1 MTTEATNKLQGLT
14 GALNPALL
22 SSGGAASTAD
32 AGAFTDTFTQQLQQ
46 LGSDLQQNA
55 NLNPESLTASIVNTP
70 MTADAETLL
79 QNFAA
84 VFGNPLPSAKKID
97 QSINLDETLGTL
109 NNVLQRLQ
117 SLEAANHPVELS
129 PQTAIPIFEANP
141 PVLSVSELPE
151 QSESSS
157 EAPPTSDS
165 LFSALSSSVDER
177 LKDVKTPVI
186 NNQMLVSSAQPLM
199 AASELPEQTESTS
212 EIPVASDSLFS
223 ALSSSVDERLKD
235 VKTPVMTDQILV
247 HSPKQ
252 QALESL
258 PLAEEALPSPAL
270 ISPLVS
276 KGDKSPEEVKP
287 LKEKT
292 ALKMTVADLAGGLIA
307 EMPMVVSVDEEG
319 AGLQV
324 PSEQVL
330 GMGSM
335 SSKESLVQESL
346 LTAKS
351 AINSSQEHGS
361 IVLSQN
367 GLQNSTPMTSSFEQ
381 NFNALLGLE
390 SPAETK
396 AILESTPSGVND
408 KNTFLP
414 LSENAIQSSE
424 VGIEKSTFN
433 FAGDVQKLNQTLSSQ
448 SSSPTTTM
456 AKTMNDPAWQAELGD
471 KLIWMHK
478 QAVPSVELRLNP
490 EHLGQVLI
498 KIDVQNDQ
506 ASVSFSAQHLAVKEA
521 IEASIP
527 KLREMLGDQQ
537 LQLTDVNVSQH
548 QSEQRQGRDF
558 YQAGEQGKN
567 RQTQNDEALPQNVTN
582 DSLDIMEEIEA
593 GRAIASNG
601 LLSLFA

>member
-151 QSESSS
+151 QAESSS

-165 LFSALSSSVDER
+165 LFSALSSS
-177 LKDVKTPVI
+177 
-186 NNQMLVSSAQPLM
+186 A
-199 AASELPEQTESTS
+199 
-212 EIPVASDSLFS
+212 
-223 ALSSSVDERLKD
+223 DERLKD

-270 ISPLVS
+270 ISPLVA

-324 PSEQVL
+324 PSEQAL

-490 EHLGQVLI
+490 EHLGPVLI

-527 KLREMLGDQQ
+527 KLREMLGGQQ

>member
-165 LFSALSSSVDER
+165 LFSALSSSADER
-177 LKDVKTPVI
+177 LKDVKTP
-186 NNQMLVSSAQPLM
+186 L
-199 AASELPEQTESTS
+199 
-212 EIPVASDSLFS
+212 
-223 ALSSSVDERLKD
+223 
-235 VKTPVMTDQILV
+235 MTDPILA

-252 QALESL
+252 QTLESL
-258 PLAEEALPSPAL
+258 PLAEEALSSPAL

-324 PSEQVL
+324 PTEQAL

-414 LSENAIQSSE
+414 LSENAIQSSD

-490 EHLGQVLI
+490 EHLGPVLI

-506 ASVSFSAQHLAVKEA
+506 ASVSFNAQHLAVKEA

-527 KLREMLGDQQ
+527 KLREMLSGQQ

>member
-151 QSESSS
+151 QAESSS

-165 LFSALSSSVDER
+165 LFSALSSS
-177 LKDVKTPVI
+177 
-186 NNQMLVSSAQPLM
+186 A
-199 AASELPEQTESTS
+199 
-212 EIPVASDSLFS
+212 
-223 ALSSSVDERLKD
+223 DERLKD

-270 ISPLVS
+270 ISPLVA

-324 PSEQVL
+324 PSEQAL

-346 LTAKS
+346 LTAKR

-361 IVLSQN
+361 IMLSQN

-490 EHLGQVLI
+490 EHLGPVLI

-527 KLREMLGDQQ
+527 KLREMLGGQQ

>member
-151 QSESSS
+151 QAESSS

-165 LFSALSSSVDER
+165 LFSALSSS
-177 LKDVKTPVI
+177 
-186 NNQMLVSSAQPLM
+186 A
-199 AASELPEQTESTS
+199 
-212 EIPVASDSLFS
+212 
-223 ALSSSVDERLKD
+223 DERLKD

-247 HSPKQ
+247 NSSKQ

-270 ISPLVS
+270 ISPLVA

-490 EHLGQVLI
+490 EHLGPVLI

-527 KLREMLGDQQ
+527 KLREMLGGQQ

>member
-151 QSESSS
+151 QAESSS

-165 LFSALSSSVDER
+165 LFSALSSS
-177 LKDVKTPVI
+177 
-186 NNQMLVSSAQPLM
+186 A
-199 AASELPEQTESTS
+199 
-212 EIPVASDSLFS
+212 
-223 ALSSSVDERLKD
+223 DERLKD

-270 ISPLVS
+270 ISPLVA

-490 EHLGQVLI
+490 EHLGPVLI

-527 KLREMLGDQQ
+527 KLREMLGGQQ

>member
-165 LFSALSSSVDER
+165 LFSALSSSADER
-177 LKDVKTPVI
+177 LKDVKTP
-186 NNQMLVSSAQPLM
+186 L
-199 AASELPEQTESTS
+199 
-212 EIPVASDSLFS
+212 
-223 ALSSSVDERLKD
+223 
-235 VKTPVMTDQILV
+235 MTDPILA

-252 QALESL
+252 QTLESL

-324 PSEQVL
+324 PTEQAL

-490 EHLGQVLI
+490 EHLGPVLI

-527 KLREMLGDQQ
+527 KLREMLSGQQ

>member
-129 PQTAIPIFEANP
+129 PQTAIPVFEANP

-165 LFSALSSSVDER
+165 LFSALSSSADER
-177 LKDVKTPVI
+177 LKDVKTP
-186 NNQMLVSSAQPLM
+186 L
-199 AASELPEQTESTS
+199 
-212 EIPVASDSLFS
+212 
-223 ALSSSVDERLKD
+223 
-235 VKTPVMTDQILV
+235 MTDPILA

-258 PLAEEALPSPAL
+258 PLAEEALSSPAL

-324 PSEQVL
+324 PTEQAL

-346 LTAKS
+346 LAAKS

-361 IVLSQN
+361 IMLSQN
-367 GLQNSTPMTSSFEQ
+367 GLQNSTSMTSSFEQ
-381 NFNALLGLE
+381 NFNALLGIE

-414 LSENAIQSSE
+414 LSENAIQLSE

-490 EHLGQVLI
+490 EHLGPVLI

-506 ASVSFSAQHLAVKEA
+506 ASVSFNAQHLAVKEA

-527 KLREMLGDQQ
+527 KLREMLSGQQ